1 MIEPVVQATTTPTDP
16 PAAQA
21 AAETTQPVAATVEQA
36 SPPTMTLEA
45 ALKELSE
52 VRKEAAK
59 YRTTAK
65 ATEKAAADAEEKAL
79 KEQGKFKELYEKSQ
93 ADIKKATDELAKRDR
108 ADLQRKV
115 AARVG
120 IPEKLAGLLPGETE
134 AEMEVAAQDIRSALP
149 AVVIG
154 NDAARGSN
162 GSGVN
167 SDATKTYG
175 GMSKEQFARTYNMDV
190 RYVP

>member
-1 MIEPVVQATTTPTDP
+1 MADDKLVVQATTTPTDP
-16 PAAQA
+16 PAAQV
-21 AAETTQPVAATVEQA
+21 AAEPTQPVAATTEQA
-36 SPPTMTLEA
+36 TQAESKLTLEA
-45 ALKELSE
+45 ALKELKE
-52 VRKEAAK
+52 ARAEAAK

-108 ADLQRKV
+108 ADMRSKV

-120 IPEKLAGLLPGETE
+120 IPERLAKLLPGETE
-134 AEMEVAAQDIRSALP
+134 AEMEVAAQEIRSALP

-154 NDAARGSN
+154 NDAARGGN
-162 GSGVN
+162 GA
-167 SDATKTYG
+167 ATANFG
-175 GMSKEQFARTYNMDV
+175 GMTQEQINAKFGLRTP
-190 RYVP
+190 RG